1 MTIELTADQ
10 GAAEM
15 LRTGRYRNPLRY
27 TDGVERTDPDP
38 FVMRYRGRYYC
49 YSTGETQVNVSVSDD
64 LVTWTRLDA
73 ALTVPGRG
81 HFWAPCA
88 LYVDG
93 VFYMY
98 VSNRPEGSDDPHE
111 EVLQLATSDRPEG
124 PFTVVKRFFDT
135 FSIDP
140 HVVPDG
146 DGGYVMFYSTND
158 VTGLDDEYVGTSI
171 IADRLLDF
179 DRLEGRPRPIVRPS
193 LEEEIFEHDR
203 FGDGRDW
210 YTIEGATYLTR
221 GNRAYLTYSGN
232 AYEREDYFIGQA
244 GAPLDAAP
252 HELAWRKHPNDHEY
266 APLIRRSTDVEGTGH
281 NSIVSAPNLVD
292 DWIVYHGRNA
302 SDPLVPGV
310 EQRTMRIDP
319 LLHSTRCLITA
330 APSSAEQDAPSRPE
344 ASDDFSGP
352 DLDPWWSV
360 SEGSARPADGT
371 LRTDASELTRVVG
384 STVTG
389 AYVAEVWLRADRS
402 DRGARA
408 GVIVASWGADDI
420 VEVTA
425 DAASSRL
432 VARRWQRGV
441 GSIVATTPLRR
452 VHLEHWQPVRV
463 RRVFGRVE
471 VRIGD
476 ATTLAFEIP
485 ETPARFG
492 LVSERTATAFSGF
505 ALTRHLDLWGG
516 ELDQAGH
523 VFSVRPRRIADAN
536 GLAATPG
543 RTLVL
548 ETEADTSS
556 ATVHEFCLPTS
567 DSRVELSP
575 WSDAL
580 RVIIEPDGYV
590 IHGLG
595 FEERRHPLEP
605 PFADAS
611 SVTVR
616 CVRAGERASIQVGR
630 AIHSLTL
637 ADTRPATQRIELTG
651 SRLARYEWTAHPT
664 LHHQGNLQ
672 RSTS

>member
-1 MTIELTADQ
+1 MTIELSAEHQDQ
-10 GAAEM
+10 RM
-15 LRTGRYRNPLRY
+15 PRVGRYRNPLRY
-27 TDGVERTDPDP
+27 TDGVDRTDPDP
-38 FVMRYRGRYYC
+38 FVLRYRGRYYC

-64 LVTWTRLDA
+64 LVTWTRLGA
-73 ALTVPGRG
+73 ALTVPGRS

-124 PFTVVKRFFDT
+124 PFTVTTRFFDT

-221 GNRAYLTYSGN
+221 GDRAYLTYSGN

-244 GAPLDAAP
+244 GASLGAAP
-252 HELAWRKHPNDHEY
+252 HELAWRKHPHEHEY
-266 APLIRRSTDVEGTGH
+266 APLVRRSADVEGTGH
-281 NSIVSAPNLVD
+281 NSVVSAPNLVD

-319 LLHSTRCLITA
+319 LLHTTRCLITA
-330 APSSAEQDAPSRPE
+330 APSFAEQDAPARAE

-352 DLDPWWSV
+352 DLDPSWDV
-360 SEGSARPADGT
+360 REGDARPVEGT
-371 LRTDASELTRVVG
+371 LQTDAFELTRVLG
-384 STVTG
+384 STVAD
-389 AYVAEVWLRADRS
+389 AYVAEVWLRAERS

-408 GVIVASWGADDI
+408 GVIIASWGDDDL

-425 DAASSRL
+425 DAASSSL
-432 VARRWQRGV
+432 VARRWNRGV
-441 GSIVATTPLRR
+441 GSIITSTPLRR
-452 VHLEHWQPVRV
+452 AHLDRWQPVRV
-463 RRVFGRVE
+463 RRTFGRVE
-471 VRIGD
+471 VRMGD
-476 ATTLAFEIP
+476 ATALALEIP
-485 ETPARFG
+485 ETPGRFG

-505 ALTRHLDLWGG
+505 ALTRHVDLWGG
-516 ELDQAGH
+516 QLEQAGH
-523 VFSVRPRRIADAN
+523 VFSVHPRRIADPD
-536 GLAATPG
+536 GLTAAPG

-548 ETEADTSS
+548 DTEGDTSS
-556 ATVHEFCLPTS
+556 ATVHEFSLPAS
-567 DSRVELSP
+567 GSRVVLTP
-575 WSDAL
+575 WGTDV
-580 RVIIEPDGYV
+580 RVVIEPDAYV
-590 IHGLG
+590 IAGPAG
-595 FEERRHPLEP
+595 DERRHPLDP
-605 PFADAS
+605 PFTDAS
-611 SVTVR
+611 SVVVR

-630 AIHSLTL
+630 SIHPLTL
-637 ADTRPATQRIELTG
+637 ADSQPATQRIELTG
-651 SRLARYEWTAHPT
+651 SRLARYEWTAHPPQ
-664 LHHQGNLQ
+664 HH
-672 RSTS
+672 R